1 MKFAYTGGPYKE
13 YRGYVFTYG
22 NPTDVADK
30 ATIEAL
36 SANPLYRRID
46 DAVQREERQAPAEE
60 VKDDACP
67 KCGKVVTRGK
77 HIHVK
82 YCKGTDG
89 RNDVI

>member
-36 SANPLYRRID
+36 SVNPLYRRIEN
-46 DAVQREERQAPAEE
+46 AVQREERQEAAEE
-60 VKDDACP
+60 VTTKRPQLRGLFFCI
-67 KCGKVVTRGK
+67 TR
-77 HIHVK
+77 V
-82 YCKGTDG
+82 
-89 RNDVI
+89 

>member
-13 YRGYVFTYG
+13 YRGYVFAYG

-36 SANPLYRRID
+36 SVNPLYRRIE
-46 DAVQREERQAPAEE
+46 DAMRKEEGQAPAEE

-67 KCGKVVTRGK
+67 KCGKIVTRGK

-82 YCKGTDG
+82 YCKG
-89 RNDVI
+89 RENVI

>member
-46 DAVQREERQAPAEE
+46 DAVQREERQEAAEE
-60 VKDDACP
+60 VKDDSCP

>member
-13 YRGYVFTYG
+13 YRGYVFANG
-22 NPTDVADK
+22 NPAEVTDK

-36 SANPLYRRID
+36 SVNPLYRRIEN
-46 DAVQREERQAPAEE
+46 AVQREERQEAAEE